1 MSEKEQNKVALVIVA
16 HPDDAEFGAGG
27 TIAAWANEG
36 WDVHYIICT
45 DGSGGGPDDAQDVSA
60 QARRAMAEIR
70 KKEQRAACDA
80 LGAKEIVFLN
90 YPDGQLQPNIEL
102 RRDLVRVIR
111 QYRPYRVICQSP
123 DRLWTP
129 FYAIG
134 RHHPDH
140 LAAGQAAIM
149 AIYPASQNGWDFPEL
164 LKEGFKPHKVK
175 EVYFSGAPNP
185 NYPVDISDTIDKKF
199 AALRAHS
206 SQLSSHFDEIEK
218 RIREWSAEAGK
229 EHGMAH
235 AELFHRAE
243 NR

>member
-1 MSEKEQNKVALVIVA
+1 MSEQEQNKVALVIVA

-45 DGSGGGPDDAQDVSA
+45 DGSGGGPDDAEDVGVE
-60 QARRAMAEIR
+60 ARRTMAEIR
-70 KKEQRAACDA
+70 KKEQRGACDA
-80 LGAKEIVFLN
+80 LGAKDIVFLN
-90 YPDGQLQPNIEL
+90 YPDGQLQPNMEL

-111 QYRPYRVICQSP
+111 QYKPYRIICQSP
-123 DRLWTP
+123 DRVWTP
-129 FYAIG
+129 GYAIG

-149 AIYPASQNGWDFPEL
+149 AIYPAAQNGWDFPEL
-164 LKEGFKPHKVK
+164 LKEGLKPHKVK

-185 NYPVDISDTIDKKF
+185 NFVVDISTTFEQKI
-199 AALRAHS
+199 AALRAHT
-206 SQLSSHFDEIEK
+206 SQLSSHFNEVEE

-235 AELFHRAE
+235 AESFHRAE